1 MLCTS
6 LQPEYSSRIRILMTR
21 LQEMAGPI
29 AHDPNPAR
37 EKKQPAAEAPAT
49 RSGRSRSTSPYQR
62 PHTRVSESRTG
73 EEHVVDD
80 FPRAILFESKLHVA
94 RGSPRLNSP
103 RTAAA
108 NLSLPIFS
116 DINQRAEGSTVF
128 RLGLAAKAVASERIR
143 MRATGRVRVSAK
155 RIVFRCIRLGSR
167 SIRWTLE
174 LFAMLLSSGY
184 TRVRVCNRSQIH
196 FGSRSCSSLGR
207 GVARLWAV
215 MAAVDAA
222 TPTAHGQTTVP
233 RHVTPAVHM
242 LSCVLMPSY
251 WSAAGVASYL
261 ASPWG

>member
-1 MLCTS
+1 MQMLCTS
-6 LQPEYSSRIRILMTR
+6 LQLECSSRIRILMTR

-128 RLGLAAKAVASERIR
+128 RLGLAAEAVASERIR
-143 MRATGRVRVSAK
+143 MRATGRARVSAK
-155 RIVFRCIRLGSR
+155 RIILRCIRLGSR
-167 SIRWTLE
+167 SIR
-174 LFAMLLSSGY
+174 
-184 TRVRVCNRSQIH
+184 
-196 FGSRSCSSLGR
+196 
-207 GVARLWAV
+207 
-215 MAAVDAA
+215 
-222 TPTAHGQTTVP
+222 
-233 RHVTPAVHM
+233 
-242 LSCVLMPSY
+242 
-251 WSAAGVASYL
+251 
-261 ASPWG
+261 